1 MRVFFLLGMLFL
13 FACGSETNKS
23 GYTKV
28 VLGKVANK
36 AVLDGGIVVGA
47 ANIEGVIGSH
57 AEILTDENDVAVME
71 IPNGSYRF
79 GGIGYTA
86 NATSGNKISLNIR
99 CAGANN
105 GAVYNLNGQTIEL
118 NLDFSESACTNT
130 LFAKSTERD
139 PAANST
145 IPKVRFAMC
154 SGALPTAAS
163 AGCTGPGAT
172 GGIVY
177 LLNFVNGE
185 TTEQIQSETIAIG
198 NGSVVTTGANKE
210 MRIPVGN
217 GIPVPVMVVT
227 PGPKYYVF
235 GKGLAQGTFSTDGE
249 TSNGVSFYNSTTD
262 IVEVYLQQ

>member
-1 MRVFFLLGMLFL
+1 MRVFFLLSMFFL
-13 FACGSETNKS
+13 FACGSESNNP
-23 GYTKV
+23 GFTKV
-28 VLGKVANK
+28 ILGKTSDK
-36 AVLDGGIVVGA
+36 AILDGGIVVGA

-57 AEILTDENDVAVME
+57 AEILADENDIAVME

-86 NATSGNKISLNIR
+86 NTTSGNKISQNIR

-118 NLDFSESACTNT
+118 TLDFSETACTNT

-154 SGALPTAAS
+154 SGALPTAAG
-163 AGCTGPGAT
+163 AGCTGPGLT

-177 LLNFVNGE
+177 LLNYVNGE
-185 TTEQIQSETIAIG
+185 TTENIQSQTIAIG
-198 NGSVVTTGANKE
+198 NGTVISTGTNKE

-217 GIPVPVMVVT
+217 GIPVPVMIVT
-227 PGPKYYVF
+227 PGPKYYIF
-235 GKGLAQGTFSTDGE
+235 GKGLSQGTFSTDGQ
-249 TSNGVSFYNSTTD
+249 TSNGVSFYNATTD